1 MLILVDPRSK
11 LAVQPGDI
19 SSMQMVQMP
28 GGRLRLELRM
38 ISGGEIVIPASN
50 DRGQVDLADIHAQ
63 LMEASK

>member
-1 MLILVDPRSK
+1 MLILVDPRTK

-19 SSMQMVQMP
+19 SSMLMVQIP

-38 ISGGEIVIPASN
+38 ISGGEIVIPAIN
-50 DRGQVDLADIHAQ
+50 DLGRVELATIHAQ